1 MKKFVVTAVAAVS
14 ALAFAASALASAL
27 PANQALQ
34 FQGAGSH
41 VWNVK
46 GGDSPHDTNTKALR
60 LHVGDPSTGGYV
72 VAYSKRSI
80 HIATDAEAVKNLSF
94 EFKATGYVGAG
105 SPRISVEFQNGDV
118 AYLSASY
125 CNHTIGSDWSR
136 ADFTRF
142 KTDCSI
148 WVAGVQQYEADGR
161 GRRGASTPTP
171 TPIRWSS
178 RRTSSATRPGRLA
191 STGSRSVQGSC
202 TRTATRSGRS
212 ARPRRPAKGGFSAA
226 TRLRPASLCGGEV
239 GRSGGWA
246 SAARKDAT

>member
-1 MKKFVVTAVAAVS
+1 MKKFVVMAVAAVS

-34 FQGAGSH
+34 FQGYGTH

-118 AYLSASY
+118 AYLSAAY

-148 WVAGVQQYEADGR
+148 WVAGVQYEADG
-161 GRRGASTPTP
+161 
-171 TPIRWSS
+171 
-178 RRTSSATRPGRLA
+178 
-191 STGSRSVQGSC
+191 
-202 TRTATRSGRS
+202 TRSAWRVY
-212 ARPRRPAKGGFSAA
+212 
-226 TRLRPASLCGGEV
+226 T
-239 GRSGGWA
+239 
-246 SAARKDAT
+246 DANPDQVVEQA

>member
-148 WVAGVQQYEADGR
+148 WVAGVQYEADG
-161 GRRGASTPTP
+161 
-171 TPIRWSS
+171 
-178 RRTSSATRPGRLA
+178 
-191 STGSRSVQGSC
+191 
-202 TRTATRSGRS
+202 TRSAWRVYTDANPDQMVEQAYLVGDETGTTRIDRLS
-212 ARPRRPAKGGFSAA
+212 LGAGVMYTNGNKVGTFCPTEAA
-226 TRLRPASLCGGEV
+226 C
-239 GRSGGWA
+239 
-246 SAARKDAT
+246 

>member
-34 FQGAGSH
+34 FQGSGSH

-72 VAYSKRSI
+72 VAYSNRSI

-148 WVAGVQQYEADGR
+148 WVAGVQYEADG
-161 GRRGASTPTP
+161 
-171 TPIRWSS
+171 
-178 RRTSSATRPGRLA
+178 
-191 STGSRSVQGSC
+191 
-202 TRTATRSGRS
+202 TRSAWRVYTDANPDQMVEQAYLVGDETGTTRIDRLS
-212 ARPRRPAKGGFSAA
+212 LGAGVMYTNGNKVGTFCPTEAA
-226 TRLRPASLCGGEV
+226 C
-239 GRSGGWA
+239 
-246 SAARKDAT
+246 

>member
-1 MKKFVVTAVAAVS
+1 MRKFVVTAVAVVS
-14 ALAFAASALASAL
+14 ALAFATSALASAL

-148 WVAGVQQYEADGR
+148 WVAGVQYEADG
-161 GRRGASTPTP
+161 
-171 TPIRWSS
+171 
-178 RRTSSATRPGRLA
+178 
-191 STGSRSVQGSC
+191 
-202 TRTATRSGRS
+202 TRSAWRVYTDANPDQMVEQAYLVGDETGTSRID
-212 ARPRRPAKGGFSAA
+212 
-226 TRLRPASLCGGEV
+226 RLSLGAGAMYTAGNTVGKVCTTDEASC
-239 GRSGGWA
+239 
-246 SAARKDAT
+246 

>member
-34 FQGAGSH
+34 FQGAGTH

-142 KTDCSI
+142 KTNCSFFVSGETAGQY
-148 WVAGVQQYEADGR
+148 VAD
-161 GRRGASTPTP
+161 
-171 TPIRWSS
+171 
-178 RRTSSATRPGRLA
+178 
-191 STGSRSVQGSC
+191 GSRSAWRVYTDANPDQIVEQAYLVGDETGTSRIDRLSLGAGVMYTNGNKVGTFC
-202 TRTATRSGRS
+202 PTE
-212 ARPRRPAKGGFSAA
+212 AA
-226 TRLRPASLCGGEV
+226 C
-239 GRSGGWA
+239 
-246 SAARKDAT
+246 

>member
-80 HIATDAEAVKNLSF
+80 HIATDAEAVRNLSF

-142 KTDCSI
+142 KTNCSFF
-148 WVAGVQQYEADGR
+148 VSGQTAGQFAAD
-161 GRRGASTPTP
+161 
-171 TPIRWSS
+171 
-178 RRTSSATRPGRLA
+178 
-191 STGSRSVQGSC
+191 GSRSAWHVYTDANPDQIVEQAYLVGDETGTSRIDRLSLGAGVMYTNGNKVGTFC
-202 TRTATRSGRS
+202 PTE
-212 ARPRRPAKGGFSAA
+212 AA
-226 TRLRPASLCGGEV
+226 C
-239 GRSGGWA
+239 
-246 SAARKDAT
+246 

>member
-1 MKKFVVTAVAAVS
+1 MRKFVVTAVAAVS
-14 ALAFAASALASAL
+14 ALAFVATAAASAL

-60 LHVGDPSTGGYV
+60 LHVGDPSAGGYV

-142 KTDCSI
+142 KTNCSFFVSGETAGQY
-148 WVAGVQQYEADGR
+148 VAD
-161 GRRGASTPTP
+161 
-171 TPIRWSS
+171 
-178 RRTSSATRPGRLA
+178 
-191 STGSRSVQGSC
+191 GSRSAWRVYTDANPDQIVEQAYLVGDETGTSRIDQLSLGAGAMYTAGNTVGKVCTTDEASC
-202 TRTATRSGRS
+202 
-212 ARPRRPAKGGFSAA
+212 
-226 TRLRPASLCGGEV
+226 
-239 GRSGGWA
+239 
-246 SAARKDAT
+246 

>member
-148 WVAGVQQYEADGR
+148 WVAGVQYEADG
-161 GRRGASTPTP
+161 
-171 TPIRWSS
+171 
-178 RRTSSATRPGRLA
+178 
-191 STGSRSVQGSC
+191 
-202 TRTATRSGRS
+202 TRSAWRVYTDANPDQVVEQAYLVGDETGTTRIDRLS
-212 ARPRRPAKGGFSAA
+212 LGAGVMYTNGNKVGTFCPTEAA
-226 TRLRPASLCGGEV
+226 C
-239 GRSGGWA
+239 
-246 SAARKDAT
+246 

>member
-1 MKKFVVTAVAAVS
+1 MRKFVVTAVAAIS
-14 ALAFAASALASAL
+14 ALAFVATAVASAL

-46 GGDSPHDTNTKALR
+46 GDDSPHDTNLKALR

-148 WVAGVQQYEADGR
+148 WVAGVQYEADG
-161 GRRGASTPTP
+161 
-171 TPIRWSS
+171 
-178 RRTSSATRPGRLA
+178 
-191 STGSRSVQGSC
+191 
-202 TRTATRSGRS
+202 TRSAWRVYTDANPDQMVEQAYLVGDETGTTRIDRLS
-212 ARPRRPAKGGFSAA
+212 LGAGVMYTNGNKVGTFCLTEAA
-226 TRLRPASLCGGEV
+226 C
-239 GRSGGWA
+239 
-246 SAARKDAT
+246 

>member
-1 MKKFVVTAVAAVS
+1 MRKFVVTAVAAIS
-14 ALAFAASALASAL
+14 ALAFVATAVASAL

-60 LHVGDPSTGGYV
+60 LHVGDPSAGGYV

-80 HIATDAEAVKNLSF
+80 HIATDAEAVRNLSF

-148 WVAGVQQYEADGR
+148 WVAGVQYEADG
-161 GRRGASTPTP
+161 
-171 TPIRWSS
+171 
-178 RRTSSATRPGRLA
+178 
-191 STGSRSVQGSC
+191 
-202 TRTATRSGRS
+202 TRSAWRVYTDANPDQMVEQAYLVGDETGTTRIDRLS
-212 ARPRRPAKGGFSAA
+212 LGAGVMYTNGNKVGTFCLTEAA
-226 TRLRPASLCGGEV
+226 C
-239 GRSGGWA
+239 
-246 SAARKDAT
+246 

>member
-1 MKKFVVTAVAAVS
+1 MRKFVVTAVAAVS

-118 AYLSASY
+118 AYLSAAY

-148 WVAGVQQYEADGR
+148 WVAGVQYEADG
-161 GRRGASTPTP
+161 
-171 TPIRWSS
+171 
-178 RRTSSATRPGRLA
+178 
-191 STGSRSVQGSC
+191 
-202 TRTATRSGRS
+202 TRSAWRVYTDANPDQMVEQAYLVGDETGTTRIDRLS
-212 ARPRRPAKGGFSAA
+212 LGAGVMYTNGNKVGTFCPTEAA
-226 TRLRPASLCGGEV
+226 C
-239 GRSGGWA
+239 
-246 SAARKDAT
+246 

>member
-60 LHVGDPSTGGYV
+60 LHVGDPSAGGYV

-148 WVAGVQQYEADGR
+148 WVAGVQYEADG
-161 GRRGASTPTP
+161 
-171 TPIRWSS
+171 
-178 RRTSSATRPGRLA
+178 
-191 STGSRSVQGSC
+191 
-202 TRTATRSGRS
+202 TRSAWRVYTDANPDQMVEQAYLVGDETGTSRID
-212 ARPRRPAKGGFSAA
+212 
-226 TRLRPASLCGGEV
+226 RLSLGAGAMYTAGNTVGKVCTTNEASC
-239 GRSGGWA
+239 
-246 SAARKDAT
+246 

>member
-1 MKKFVVTAVAAVS
+1 MRKFVVMAVAAIS
-14 ALAFAASALASAL
+14 ALAFVATAVASAL

-41 VWNVK
+41 VWNLK

-80 HIATDAEAVKNLSF
+80 HIATDAEAVGNLSF

-148 WVAGVQQYEADGR
+148 WVAGVQYEADG
-161 GRRGASTPTP
+161 
-171 TPIRWSS
+171 
-178 RRTSSATRPGRLA
+178 
-191 STGSRSVQGSC
+191 
-202 TRTATRSGRS
+202 TRSAWRVYPDANPDQMVEQAYLVGDETGTSRID
-212 ARPRRPAKGGFSAA
+212 
-226 TRLRPASLCGGEV
+226 RLSLGAGAMYTAGNTVGKICTTDEASC
-239 GRSGGWA
+239 
-246 SAARKDAT
+246 

>member
-1 MKKFVVTAVAAVS
+1 MRKFVVTAVAAVS

-60 LHVGDPSTGGYV
+60 LHVVDPSTGGYV

-80 HIATDAEAVKNLSF
+80 HIATDAEAVANLSF
-94 EFKATGYVGAG
+94 EYKQTTHVGAG
-105 SPRISVEFQNGDV
+105 APRISVEFQNGDV

-125 CNHTIGSDWSR
+125 CDHAIGSDWGR

-148 WVAGVQQYEADGR
+148 WVAGVQYEADG
-161 GRRGASTPTP
+161 
-171 TPIRWSS
+171 
-178 RRTSSATRPGRLA
+178 
-191 STGSRSVQGSC
+191 
-202 TRTATRSGRS
+202 TRSAWRVYTDAHPDQIVEQAYLVADESGRY
-212 ARPRRPAKGGFSAA
+212 RID
-226 TRLRPASLCGGEV
+226 RLSLGAGAMYTAGNTVGKVCTTDEASC
-239 GRSGGWA
+239 
-246 SAARKDAT
+246 

>member
-1 MKKFVVTAVAAVS
+1 MKKFVVMAVAAVS

-105 SPRISVEFQNGDV
+105 SPRLSVEFQNGDV

-148 WVAGVQQYEADGR
+148 WVAGVQYEADG
-161 GRRGASTPTP
+161 
-171 TPIRWSS
+171 
-178 RRTSSATRPGRLA
+178 
-191 STGSRSVQGSC
+191 
-202 TRTATRSGRS
+202 TRSAWRVYTDANPDQMVEQAYLVGDETGTTRIDRLS
-212 ARPRRPAKGGFSAA
+212 LGAGVMYTNGNKVGTFCLTEAA
-226 TRLRPASLCGGEV
+226 C
-239 GRSGGWA
+239 
-246 SAARKDAT
+246 

>member
-1 MKKFVVTAVAAVS
+1 MRKFVVTAVAAIS
-14 ALAFAASALASAL
+14 ALAFVATAVASAL

-72 VAYSKRSI
+72 VAYSKRST
-80 HIATDAEAVKNLSF
+80 HIATDAEAVRNLSF

-148 WVAGVQQYEADGR
+148 WVAGVQYEADG
-161 GRRGASTPTP
+161 
-171 TPIRWSS
+171 
-178 RRTSSATRPGRLA
+178 
-191 STGSRSVQGSC
+191 
-202 TRTATRSGRS
+202 TRSAWRVYTDANPDQIVEQAYVVGDETGTSRIDRLS
-212 ARPRRPAKGGFSAA
+212 LGAGVMYTNGNKVGTFCPTEAA
-226 TRLRPASLCGGEV
+226 C
-239 GRSGGWA
+239 
-246 SAARKDAT
+246 

>member
-1 MKKFVVTAVAAVS
+1 MRKFVVTAVAAVS

-148 WVAGVQQYEADGR
+148 WVAGVQYEADG
-161 GRRGASTPTP
+161 
-171 TPIRWSS
+171 
-178 RRTSSATRPGRLA
+178 
-191 STGSRSVQGSC
+191 
-202 TRTATRSGRS
+202 TRSAWRVYTDANPDQMVEQAYLVGDETGTTRIDRLS
-212 ARPRRPAKGGFSAA
+212 LGAGVMYTNGNKVGTFCPTEAA
-226 TRLRPASLCGGEV
+226 C
-239 GRSGGWA
+239 
-246 SAARKDAT
+246 

>member
-27 PANQALQ
+27 PANQALR
-34 FQGAGSH
+34 FEGAGSH

-148 WVAGVQQYEADGR
+148 WVAGVQYEADG
-161 GRRGASTPTP
+161 
-171 TPIRWSS
+171 
-178 RRTSSATRPGRLA
+178 
-191 STGSRSVQGSC
+191 
-202 TRTATRSGRS
+202 TRSAWRVYTDADPDQMVEQAYLVGDETGTT
-212 ARPRRPAKGGFSAA
+212 PRIDRLSLGAGVMYTNGNKVGTFCPTEAA
-226 TRLRPASLCGGEV
+226 C
-239 GRSGGWA
+239 
-246 SAARKDAT
+246 